1 MEWLALFG
9 LALAVTIVVMFISW
23 LWAVKVNNFSLVD
36 AVWAFCF
43 LLQAAIFFVFSD
55 GFMTRKILLFA
66 MIGLWSCRLG
76 YFLTKRI
83 YGHHPEEDTR
93 YKHLRSDYK
102 DKFKSRFLLFY
113 FYQAVSVSVL
123 TLPFIFVFKNT
134 TESISGFEIAG
145 ALYWLVAV
153 CGEALAD
160 HQMSEFKRLSKD
172 NPKMGK
178 TCNIGLWKYS
188 RHPNYFFESNIWW
201 GFFIFMIGSG
211 VYWGVYSAVIILLLL
226 LKVTGVPPSEEQSL
240 KTRGEEYRAYQRK
253 TSMFI
258 PWFPKQG

>member
-1 MEWLALFG
+1 MEWLTLFG
-9 LALAVTIVVMFISW
+9 VALVITMIIMYISW
-23 LWAVKVNNFSLVD
+23 VWAVKVNNFSLVD

-43 LLQAAIFFVFSD
+43 LVQGIVFYVFSE
-55 GFMTRKILLFA
+55 GYETRKNLLLA
-66 MIGLWSCRLG
+66 MIGLWSLRLG
-76 YFLTKRI
+76 YFLTRRI
-83 YGHHPEEDTR
+83 SSHHPEEDTR
-93 YKHLRSDYK
+93 YKYLRSEYK
-102 DKFKSRFLLFY
+102 ENYKIRFLLCY

-123 TLPFIFVFKNT
+123 TLPFIFVFQNKS
-134 TESISGFEIAG
+134 EAISPFEIAG

-153 CGEALAD
+153 FGEAIAD
-160 HQMSEFKRLSKD
+160 HQMSEFKKLSKIH
-172 NPKMGK
+172 PEMGK

-211 VYWGVYSAVIILLLL
+211 IYWGVYSAVIILVLL

-253 TSMFI
+253 TSVFI
-258 PWFPKQG
+258 PWFPKV

>member
-9 LALAVTIVVMFISW
+9 LALGVTIVVMFISW

-43 LLQAAIFFVFSD
+43 LLQASLFFIFSD
-55 GFMTRKILLFA
+55 GYMTRKILLLG
-66 MIGLWSCRLG
+66 MVGLWSCRLG
-76 YFLTKRI
+76 YFLTRRI

-134 TESISGFEIAG
+134 SNVIGVFEIVG
-145 ALYWLVAV
+145 AIYWLIAV
-153 CGEALAD
+153 CGEAIAD
-160 HQMSEFKRLSKD
+160 HQMSEFKKLSKE
-172 NPKMGK
+172 NPRMGK

-201 GFFIFMIGSG
+201 GFFIFMIGSE
-211 VYWGVYSAVIILLLL
+211 VYWGIYSALIILFLL

-240 KTRGEEYRAYQRK
+240 KTRGDEYRAYQKK

-258 PWFPKQG
+258 PWFQNVD

>member
-1 MEWLALFG
+1 MEWLTIFG
-9 LALAVTIVVMFISW
+9 IGLAVTMLVMFISW
-23 LWAVKVNNFSLVD
+23 LWAVRVDNYSLVD

-43 LLQAAIFFVFSD
+43 LLQAAIFYVLSD
-55 GFMTRKILLFA
+55 GYQTRKVLLLV

-93 YKHLRSDYK
+93 YKHLRSEYK
-102 DKFKSRFLLFY
+102 ENAKSRFLLFY
-113 FYQAVSVSVL
+113 FYQAISVSIL
-123 TLPFIFVFKNT
+123 TLPFIFVFNNPSD
-134 TESISGFEIAG
+134 SINGFEIAG
-145 ALYWLVAV
+145 AIYWLVSL
-153 CGEALAD
+153 CGEAVAD
-160 HQMSEFKRLSKD
+160 HQMSEFKKESKKH
-172 NPKMGK
+172 PEMGK
-178 TCNIGLWKYS
+178 TCNVGLWKYS

-201 GFFIFMIGSG
+201 GFFIFMLGSEL
-211 VYWGVYSAVIILLLL
+211 YWGAYSALIILILL

-240 KTRGEEYRAYQRK
+240 KTRGDEYRAYQRK